1 MSLDDGDPT
10 ILEFHSDRGLDYQKD
25 CNMENQIYYR
35 RELILYQ
42 GWDLYVLLSLK
53 IRLPLKAILRVFL
66 NLLQA
71 SLSSL
76 LLFPTFALVCPTT
89 SSISVLLIQPMLHCK
104 LTSH

>member
-1 MSLDDGDPT
+1 MSLDDRDPA

-53 IRLPLKAILRVFL
+53 RRLPLKAILSLFESIASFIVF
-66 NLLQA
+66 
-71 SLSSL
+71 
-76 LLFPTFALVCPTT
+76 FTTFSYICLGLPNHFKHKCIADPACVAL
-89 SSISVLLIQPMLHCK
+89 
-104 LTSH
+104 